1 MCKRKNMMITQG
13 VPKKMKINNTFGPST
28 KDSSLK
34 LKYFEGNI
42 AQITLGFI
50 AAMAMVRCNK
60 LPWFIADC
68 T

>member
-1 MCKRKNMMITQG
+1 
-13 VPKKMKINNTFGPST
+13 MKINNTFGPST

-34 LKYFEGNI
+34 LKYFEGNL